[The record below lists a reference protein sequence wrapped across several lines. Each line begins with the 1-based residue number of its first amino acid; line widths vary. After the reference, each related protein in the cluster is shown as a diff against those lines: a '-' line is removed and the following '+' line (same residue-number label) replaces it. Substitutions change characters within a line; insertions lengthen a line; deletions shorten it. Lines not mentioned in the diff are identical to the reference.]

1 MSSFDTKDSLLE
13 SVNSLFHSL
22 NKGELSVN
30 ELEMLVNQT
39 RELFERAIV
48 VRHKAYEKAL
58 GKVEE
63 TIVVPVAKVE
73 ETISKEIPEIIV
85 EVKDEVVEYH
95 TKEEVKTTFDMSF
108 SLFDELE
115 SEIKPNEEN
124 TEEVIITENVQMTE
138 TVVEPIV
145 EPVSEIKEEKVA
157 FFEPIAEIKEEVVSI
172 VEPVVETVVTPEPVK
187 VVNQGPKDV
196 FDKML
201 EVSDNSLGSQLM
213 AKKLDSLNG
222 AFGLNEKLQ
231 MTHELFNGSSESF
244 YQAIDLFD
252 SLDNFS
258 QAKDLL
264 NKFKEE
270 FSWNLEASLVT
281 EFVQKI
287 ARRYA

>member
-30 ELEMLVNQT
+30 ELETLVNQT
-39 RELFERAIV
+39 RELYERAIV
-48 VRHKAYEKAL
+48 VRHKAYEKTL

-63 TIVVPVAKVE
+63 TVVVPVAKVE
-73 ETISKEIPEIIV
+73 ETIIEEIPEIIV
-85 EVKDEVVEYH
+85 EE
-95 TKEEVKTTFDMSF
+95 KEEIVEEQVKEEEQPTFDMSF

-115 SEIKPNEEN
+115 SESKPIEEVK
-124 TEEVIITENVQMTE
+124 EEVIITETVQMTE

-145 EPVSEIKEEKVA
+145 EPVIEIKEEIVA
-157 FFEPIAEIKEEVVSI
+157 V
-172 VEPVVETVVTPEPVK
+172 VEPVIETVVTPEPVK

-231 MTHELFNGSSESF
+231 MTHELFDGSSETF
-244 YQAIDLFD
+244 YQAIQLFD
-252 SLDNFS
+252 TLDDFA
-258 QAKDLL
+258 QAKDVL

-270 FSWNLEASLVT
+270 FSWNLESALIT